1 MKKSILTIIGIT
13 VVAITGMAFTACHHR
28 GAWYGDGTP
37 DRAERERRIDYV
49 KARIA
54 DRLELTDTQ
63 KSQLDQ
69 MIDDLKTKHDEIRS
83 RRPEFKAQFID
94 ALRQDHLEAAEI
106 SRLID
111 SRRPEFEDLL
121 AMAAEQIAE
130 FHNMLTPEQRAKLIT
145 ELESHAERC
154 PFGR

>member
-13 VVAITGMAFTACHHR
+13 IVALTGTAFTACHHR
-28 GAWYGDGTP
+28 GAWYDDGGP
-37 DRAERERRIDYV
+37 DYAERERRISYV

-63 KSQLDQ
+63 KSEMDR
-69 MIDDLKTKHDEIRS
+69 MIDDLKAKHDEIRS
-83 RRPEFKAQFID
+83 RRTEFKAQFID

-106 SRLID
+106 TRLID
-111 SRRPEFEDLL
+111 SRRPAFEDLL

-130 FHNMLTPEQRAKLIT
+130 FHNMLTPEQRAKLIA